1 MRAIAA
7 ELQAR
12 LDGRATT
19 LCRCWRVVRRDG
31 TATGF
36 TDHDRDLAFEGTD
49 FRASSGMDATTL
61 QLATGLSVD
70 NAQATGALSD
80 ASVREE
86 DIAAGLYDDAEIWHW
101 LVDWE
106 RPDLRVLLFHGRF
119 GEIRRAGGAFEVE
132 LRGPAEA
139 LGAPV
144 GRTIMKSCDR
154 ALGDARCGF
163 DVTRPGFSGEGV
175 ALAGTSGAAVVA
187 GGLGGFAEGWFAHGR
202 LEWLSGANAGR
213 FATVKA
219 DLPGPEG
226 RRQLALW
233 QEPGFAAVVGDRF
246 RLVAGCDKSA
256 GTCRGKFQNF
266 VNFRGFPHIPGDDWV
281 TAYPKNGGNHDG
293 GSREG

>member
-1 MRAIAA
+1 MRAIDP

-19 LCRCWRVVRRDG
+19 LCRCWRVLRRDG
-31 TATGF
+31 VAMGF
-36 TDHDRDLAFEGTD
+36 TDHDRDLAFEGTV

-70 NAQATGALSD
+70 NAQARGALSD

-101 LVDWE
+101 LVDWD
-106 RPDLRVLLFHGRF
+106 RPELRVLLFRGRF

-139 LGAPV
+139 LNAPV

-175 ALAGTSGAAVVA
+175 VLAGTSGGTVVA
-187 GGLGGFAEGWFAHGR
+187 GGLDAFAGGWFVQGK
-202 LEWLSGANAGR
+202 LEWLTGANAGG

-219 DLPGPEG
+219 DRLGADG
-226 RRQLALW
+226 RRHLALW
-233 QEPGFAAVVGDRF
+233 QEPGFPAVAGDAF

-256 GTCRGKFQNF
+256 GSCRDKFSNF
-266 VNFRGFPHIPGDDWV
+266 LNFRGFPHIPGDDWV
-281 TAYPKNGGNHDG
+281 TAYPKSGGNHDG